1 MIRYLDKVF
10 DVSEVV
16 KELEAH
22 PELWNQHT
30 LRTDRYNT
38 PHEHVSDIWVR
49 FNAWDNFD
57 GDGYKFTCMPHE
69 SVWYPCIEVLPS
81 VERIVHEVMEFVG
94 AVSLGGVLITKI
106 PPHGEVKPHVDS
118 GWHAE
123 QYEKFAVQIKGNTD
137 QAFCFEDA
145 ELRPEPG
152 ELYTFDNSRLH
163 WVRNDSDEER
173 ITLIICIRRE
183 P

>member
-10 DVSEVV
+10 DVSEVA
-16 KELEAH
+16 KELEDH

-38 PHEHVSDIWVR
+38 PHDQVSDIWVR

-94 AVSLGGVLITKI
+94 ATSLAG
-106 PPHGEVKPHVDS
+106 
-118 GWHAE
+118 
-123 QYEKFAVQIKGNTD
+123 
-137 QAFCFEDA
+137 
-145 ELRPEPG
+145 
-152 ELYTFDNSRLH
+152 
-163 WVRNDSDEER
+163 
-173 ITLIICIRRE
+173 
-183 P
+183 